1 MCQSRRALFI
11 ARVTTVGSVVA
22 VLAAAACTN
31 DKSAATSPSGY
42 KPTVADGQQLVEGVE
57 VTIDAAMTALRGGN
71 LAGAASR
78 YMHGAFLRS
87 RSEPMSGIRQLD
99 AVPACAVVTPPN
111 PSDSDADGI
120 PDSAMYTFTAAKC
133 TFVSDST
140 TLIVSGAAVVS
151 DPTPLIPDASYL
163 ATTTGLQLQATGSQE
178 QVTIG
183 ITGSA
188 AANDVP
194 GLVTQTLDDTIA
206 ISAMRPAVINASLAD
221 SLVVTFAH
229 AGGLLG
235 GVGGVPALP
244 AGTFLATGSILFSTN
259 GHSFPVAVSTPT
271 PVTYDPTCATST
283 HVTGGTVLATFGANA
298 SDSVRVVWTGCSDP
312 TLQVS
317 VKI

>member
-1 MCQSRRALFI
+1 MRQCPRALF
-11 ARVTTVGSVVA
+11 VTKVGSIAA
-22 VLAAAACTN
+22 VLALAACTN
-31 DKSAATSPSGY
+31 DKSAATLPSGY

-57 VTIDAAMTALRGGN
+57 ITVGAALTALRGGN

-78 YMHGAFLRS
+78 YMHSAVLRS
-87 RSEPMSGIRQLD
+87 RSAPMSGPRQLD
-99 AVPACAVVTPPN
+99 AVPACATVTPPN
-111 PSDSDADGI
+111 PPDSDDDGI
-120 PDSAMYTFTAAKC
+120 PDSATYTFSAANC

-140 TLIVSGAAVVS
+140 TLVVSGAVVVS
-151 DPTPLIPDASYL
+151 DPTLSIPDASYV
-163 ATTTGLQLQATGSQE
+163 ATTTGLQLQATGAQE
-178 QVTIG
+178 QATIG
-183 ITGSA
+183 IKGSA

-206 ISAMRPAVINASLAD
+206 VSATKPAVISASLAD
-221 SLVVTFAH
+221 SLIVTFAH
-229 AGGLLG
+229 AGGFLG

-298 SDSVRVVWTGCSDP
+298 TDSVRVVWTGCSDP